1 MTTRDD
7 RPLTNADENTVRG
20 FGDEWTRF
28 DHSDIDEAPL
38 ERVFSEYFSEFPW
51 ATLPPDA
58 EGADLGCGSGRWAR
72 FVAPRCGRLHC
83 VDASPDALA
92 VAQRNLGRFDNCEF
106 IRASVSDLPFADRSL
121 DFAYS
126 LGVLHHVPDTA
137 DAIRHAVRK
146 LKPGAPFLVYLYY
159 AFDNRSRG
167 FRAVWQ
173 LSNVARRVISR
184 MPLRPRALVADVL
197 AGSVYLPLALTSRA
211 LESLDVD
218 VSAIP
223 LSYYRDKSFYMMR
236 NDSLDRFGTRLEQ
249 RFTRAQIA
257 DMLTAAGL
265 RDIRF
270 RDAAPFWCAVGIAR

>member
-1 MTTRDD
+1 MTSPPD
-7 RPLTNADENTVRG
+7 RRLTNADEDTVRG

-28 DHSDIDEAPL
+28 DHSSVDEASL
-38 ERVFSEYFSEFPW
+38 AHVFEEYFSEFPW
-51 ATLPPDA
+51 ATLPSHA

-83 VDASPDALA
+83 VDASLDALA
-92 VAQRNLGRFDNCEF
+92 VARGNLARFSNCQF
-106 IRASVSDLPFADRSL
+106 VHASVSDLPFADRSL

-137 DAIRHAVRK
+137 AALRHAVGK

-167 FRAVWQ
+167 FRAVWRV
-173 LSNVARRVISR
+173 SDVARRVVSR
-184 MPLRPRALVADVL
+184 LPMRPRALVADVL
-197 AGSVYLPLALTSRA
+197 AGTVYLPLALTARA
-211 LESLDVD
+211 LETFDVEVNSL
-218 VSAIP
+218 P

-249 RFTRAQIA
+249 RFTRAQITELLA
-257 DMLTAAGL
+257 SAGL